1 MLKNTLLLILML
13 FSTAL
18 FAQKTRTTKRVLIF
32 TKNALGAYRHESIEA
47 GRTAVKAICEQNGIA
62 VDTSENAELFNDATL
77 KQYSALVLLSAN
89 QDIFDSEQEAALQRY
104 IWSGGGFVGV
114 HAASGVE
121 RNWLWFSQLLGGTFV
136 WHTKQQHAIVKVIDK
151 KHPSTK
157 HMPKRWKHWDEWYYF
172 GKPNPNLHVVA
183 ALDTTTFKSDRHT
196 QDYPFSWYQ
205 EFEGGRSFYT
215 AGGHNIADFS
225 DQIFLKHILGG
236 INYAI
241 GKNEELNYDNVK
253 KHISEIK
260 LMTVDPGHFHAAL
273 VQKSMY
279 PNVNP
284 TVNVYST
291 ENEDVKA
298 HLARIE
304 GYNKRT
310 ENPTKWQEDVYYG
323 ADFFEKMIKD
333 KKGNAVVLSGNNRK
347 KTEYIT
353 KSLDAGFHVLA
364 DKPMV
369 INSNDFNKLKEAFL
383 IANKNKKLLYDIM
396 TERFEITTLL
406 QRELSRDPSVF
417 GKLEQGTPENPAI
430 TKESVHHFYKYVSG
444 SVLTR
449 PIWFMDTEQQGEG
462 IVDVMTH
469 LVDLV
474 QWAAFPEQTLDY
486 TKDIKINLAKRWT
499 TDMSLNQFKT
509 ITKTNNFP
517 DYLNKNVIKDSLLQI
532 YCNGEINYQLKG
544 VHAKTSVIWNYKA
557 PEGTGD
563 THYST
568 MRGTKANLVI
578 KQGAEE
584 SYKSTLYIEPV
595 GNSANSAKYTEGVN
609 DALKSIQIKYP
620 EINFEL
626 IGQKYKVI
634 IPEKYRENHE
644 AHFARVTER
653 FLNYLQTGNMPA
665 WEVPNMLAKYYTT
678 TTALEMAKK

>member
-1 MLKNTLLLILML
+1 MLKNTLLLLLML
-13 FSTAL
+13 FTTAL

-32 TKNALGAYRHESIEA
+32 TKNALGAYRHASIEA
-47 GRTAVKAICEQNGIA
+47 GRTAVKAICEKNGIQI
-62 VDTSENAELFNDATL
+62 DTSENADLFNDNTL
-77 KQYSALVLLSAN
+77 KQYSTIVFLSAN
-89 QDIFDSEQEAALQRY
+89 QDIFNAEQEAAFQRY

-121 RNWLWFSQLLGGTFV
+121 RKWLWYSQLLGGTFV
-136 WHTKQQHAIVKVIDK
+136 WHTPEQNAIVQIIDPN
-151 KHPSTK
+151 HPSTK
-157 HMPKRWKHWDEWYYF
+157 HMPARWKHWDEWYYF
-172 GKPNPNLHVVA
+172 GKPNPNVHVVA

-196 QDYPFSWYQ
+196 QNYPFAWYQ

-215 AGGHNIADFS
+215 AGGHNIS
-225 DQIFLKHILGG
+225 DYSDDIFLKHILGG

-241 GKNEELNYDNVK
+241 GNNYELNYENAK
-253 KHISEIK
+253 KRMPEIK
-260 LMTVDPGHFHAAL
+260 LITVDPGHFHAAL
-273 VQKSMY
+273 VQKTMY
-279 PNVNP
+279 PNVNS

-304 GYNKRT
+304 GYNKRA
-310 ENPTKWQEDVYYG
+310 ENPTKWQEAVYYG

-333 KKGNAVVLSGNNRK
+333 KKGNVVVLSGNNRK
-347 KTEYIT
+347 KTDYII
-353 KSLDAGFHVLA
+353 KSLEAGFNVLA

-369 INSNDFNKLKEAFL
+369 INSNDFNKLKDAFL

-417 GKLEQGTPENPAI
+417 GTLEQGTPENPAI

-449 PIWFMDTEQQGEG
+449 PTWFMDTEQQGEG

-486 TKDIKINLAKRWT
+486 TTDIKINSAKRWT

-509 ITKTNNFP
+509 ITKTNGFP
-517 DYLNKNVIKDSLLQI
+517 DFLNKNVVKDSLLQI

-544 VHAKTSVIWNYKA
+544 VNAKTSVIWNYEA
-557 PEGTGD
+557 PKGTGD
-563 THYST
+563 THNST
-568 MRGTKANLVI
+568 MRGTKANLLI
-578 KQGAEE
+578 RQGAAEK
-584 SYKSTLYIEPV
+584 YVSTLYIEPIN
-595 GNSANSAKYTEGVN
+595 NSTIFTEGVQN
-609 DALKSIQIKYP
+609 ALKNIQIKYP
-620 EINFEL
+620 EIDFVL
-626 IGQKYKVI
+626 IGQKYKVV
-634 IPEKYRENHE
+634 IPEKYREGHE
-644 AHFARVTER
+644 THFARVTEQ
-653 FLNYLQTGNMPA
+653 FLNYLQTDNMPV

-678 TTALEMAKK
+678 TTALKITKK